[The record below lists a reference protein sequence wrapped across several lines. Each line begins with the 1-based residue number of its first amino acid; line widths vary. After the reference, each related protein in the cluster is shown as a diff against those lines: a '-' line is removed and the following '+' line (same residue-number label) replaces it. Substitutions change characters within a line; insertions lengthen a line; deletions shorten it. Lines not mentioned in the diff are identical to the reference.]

1 MNFLLFSI
9 INNVFN
15 LLQLLIMIRVVLS
28 WIDHDPYNQFIK
40 LLYII
45 TDTILE
51 PIRDLIPLQASVI
64 DFTPMVAFVLIGF
77 IKNIL
82 LSFI

>member
-40 LLYII
+40 LLYSI

>member
-28 WIDHDPYNQFIK
+28 WIDHDLYNQFIK
-40 LLYII
+40 FLYTI
-45 TDTILE
+45 TDIILE
-51 PIRDLIPLQASVI
+51 PIRELIPLQTLGF
-64 DFTPMVAFVLIGF
+64 DFTPMVAFVLLGF

>member
-40 LLYII
+40 YLYTI
-45 TDTILE
+45 TDIILE
-51 PIRDLIPLQASVI
+51 PIRELIPLQTLGF
-64 DFTPMVAFVLIGF
+64 DFTPMVAFVLLGF

>member
-9 INNVFN
+9 INNIFN
-15 LLQLLIMIRVVLS
+15 LLQLLIMVRVVLS
-28 WIDHDPYNQFIK
+28 WIDHNPYNQFIK
-40 LLYII
+40 LLYVI

-51 PIRDLIPLQASVI
+51 PIRDLIPLQTSGI
-64 DFTPMVAFVLIGF
+64 DFTPMVAFVLLGF

>member
-28 WIDHDPYNQFIK
+28 WIDHDPCNQFIK
-40 LLYII
+40 LLYSI

>member
-28 WIDHDPYNQFIK
+28 WVDHDPYNQFIK
-40 LLYII
+40 FLYTI
-45 TDTILE
+45 TDIILE
-51 PIRDLIPLQASVI
+51 PIRELIPLQASGI
-64 DFTPMVAFVLIGF
+64 DFTPMVAFVLLGF

>member
-40 LLYII
+40 LLYSI

-51 PIRDLIPLQASVI
+51 PIRELIPLQTLGF
-64 DFTPMVAFVLIGF
+64 DFTPMVAFVLLGF

>member
-40 LLYII
+40 FLYTI
-45 TDTILE
+45 TDIILE
-51 PIRDLIPLQASVI
+51 PIRELIPLHTLGF
-64 DFTPMVAFVLIGF
+64 DFTPMVAFVLLGF

>member
-1 MNFLLFSI
+1 
-9 INNVFN
+9 
-15 LLQLLIMIRVVLS
+15 MIRVVLS

-40 LLYII
+40 FLYTI
-45 TDTILE
+45 TDIILE
-51 PIRDLIPLQASVI
+51 PIRELIPLQTLGF
-64 DFTPMVAFVLIGF
+64 DFTPMVAFVLLGF

>member
-9 INNVFN
+9 INNIFN
-15 LLQLLIMIRVVLS
+15 LLQLLIMVRVVLS

-40 LLYII
+40 LLYVI

-51 PIRDLIPLQASVI
+51 PIRDLIPLQTSGI
-64 DFTPMVAFVLIGF
+64 DFTPMVAFVLLGF

>member
-9 INNVFN
+9 INNIFN
-15 LLQLLIMIRVVLS
+15 LLQLLIVVRVVLS

-40 LLYII
+40 LLYVI

-51 PIRDLIPLQASVI
+51 PIRDLIPLQTSGI
-64 DFTPMVAFVLIGF
+64 DFTPMVAFVLLGF

>member
-1 MNFLLFSI
+1 
-9 INNVFN
+9 
-15 LLQLLIMIRVVLS
+15 MIRVVLS

-40 LLYII
+40 FLYTI
-45 TDTILE
+45 TDIILE
-51 PIRDLIPLQASVI
+51 PIRELIPLQTLAF
-64 DFTPMVAFVLIGF
+64 DFTPMVAFVLLGF

>member
-1 MNFLLFSI
+1 
-9 INNVFN
+9 
-15 LLQLLIMIRVVLS
+15 MIRVVLS

-40 LLYII
+40 YLYTI
-45 TDTILE
+45 TDIILE
-51 PIRDLIPLQASVI
+51 PIRELIPLQTLGF
-64 DFTPMVAFVLIGF
+64 DFTPMVAFVLLGF

>member
-1 MNFLLFSI
+1 
-9 INNVFN
+9 
-15 LLQLLIMIRVVLS
+15 MIRVVLS

-40 LLYII
+40 LLYSI

>member
-28 WIDHDPYNQFIK
+28 WIDHAPYNQFIK
-40 LLYII
+40 LLYSI

-77 IKNIL
+77 TKNIL

>member
-9 INNVFN
+9 INNIFN
-15 LLQLLIMIRVVLS
+15 LLQLLIMVRVVLS
-28 WIDHDPYNQFIK
+28 WIDHNPYNQFIN
-40 LLYII
+40 LLYVI

-51 PIRDLIPLQASVI
+51 PIRDLIPLQTSGI
-64 DFTPMVAFVLIGF
+64 DFTPMVAFVLLGF

>member
-9 INNVFN
+9 INNIFN
-15 LLQLLIMIRVVLS
+15 LLQLLIMVRVLLS

-40 LLYII
+40 LLYVI

-51 PIRDLIPLQASVI
+51 PIRDLIPLQTSGI
-64 DFTPMVAFVLIGF
+64 DFTPMVAFVLLGF

>member
-40 LLYII
+40 FLYTI
-45 TDTILE
+45 TDIILE
-51 PIRDLIPLQASVI
+51 PIRELIPLQTLGF
-64 DFTPMVAFVLIGF
+64 DFTPMVAFVLLGF

>member
-9 INNVFN
+9 INNIFN
-15 LLQLLIMIRVVLS
+15 LLQLLIMVRVVLS

-40 LLYII
+40 LLYVI

-51 PIRDLIPLQASVI
+51 PIRDFIPLQTSGI
-64 DFTPMVAFVLIGF
+64 DFTPMVAFVLLGF

>member
-1 MNFLLFSI
+1 MDFLLFSI
-9 INNVFN
+9 INNIFN
-15 LLQLLIMIRVVLS
+15 LLQLLIMVRVLLS

-40 LLYII
+40 LLYVI

-51 PIRDLIPLQASVI
+51 PIRDLIPLQTSGI
-64 DFTPMVAFVLIGF
+64 DFTPMVAFVLLGF

>member
-9 INNVFN
+9 INNIFN

-40 LLYII
+40 LLYGI
-45 TDTILE
+45 TDIILE
-51 PIRDLIPLQASVI
+51 PIRNLIPLQTSGF
-64 DFTPMVAFVLIGF
+64 DFTPMVAFVLLGF